1 MHELSKEVAA
11 KLARCTLRSGAPEDE
26 ILSRCRELG
35 LAIEPIGHYYDKV
48 SAPASKRQAP
58 SEAKAQV
65 KTSKVAKQVV
75 DLSQIK
81 HRSYPATG
89 DAAKTQVT
97 TLSST
102 SSECKNP
109 ISQLKEMCEKSGC
122 QKPLYE
128 IVEAP
133 SGTVTKRWKCTV
145 SVTGLGPGTISISET
160 ALQKQQAKTLATQRL
175 LERLNNTGG
184 PQNTPQS
191 PVVSQQT
198 KKFPA
203 RSLSPEK
210 NCMVVVKADPVLS
223 DSVTILQPASSLV
236 TATKSVEVKK
246 KKKKGVAPSSSP
258 VPVPTI
264 TDLRTRNVTKSPT
277 QLLYEYCRKCGVREP
292 VFGDALKNE
301 VTGEFTTMVIVE
313 KCTGTGAG
321 KKKAES
327 KENASLDALIK
338 LKSNSTELESMLK
351 DFGIL

>member
-75 DLSQIK
+75 DLSKIK

-122 QKPLYE
+122 QKPVYE

-210 NCMVVVKADPVLS
+210 NCMVVGKADPVLS
-223 DSVTILQPASSLV
+223 DSITILQPASQLV

-246 KKKKGVAPSSSP
+246 KKKKVAPSSSSP